1 VEHPFIA
8 LTAVFFR
15 SGEGYVGFVEELPGV
30 NAYGRTL
37 AEVRHTLIQVA
48 AVVFDEQRRGTE
60 EFIAGKDY
68 VREPVTIACQMRAG
82 EYGKSS

>member
-1 VEHPFIA
+1 VARPVIS

-30 NAYGRTL
+30 NAYGRTV
-37 AEVRHTLIQVA
+37 AETRATLIEVA
-48 AVVFDEQRRGTE
+48 AVAFVEHRRGAE

-68 VREPVTIACQMRAG
+68 VREPLTIACQMRAG
-82 EYGKSS
+82 EYGKSR

>member
-1 VEHPFIA
+1 MIS

-30 NAYGRTL
+30 NAYGHTL
-37 AEVRHTLIQVA
+37 AQARHALVEVA
-48 AVVFDEQRRGTE
+48 AVAFDEQRRGAE

>member
-1 VEHPFIA
+1 MIA

-15 SGEGYVGFVEELPGV
+15 SGEGYIGFVEELPGV

-37 AEVRHTLIQVA
+37 PETRATLIEVA
-48 AVVFDEQRRGTE
+48 AVAFDEQRRGAE

>member
-1 VEHPFIA
+1 MERPLIA

-37 AEVRHTLIQVA
+37 TEARHMLFKVA
-48 AVVFDEQRRGTE
+48 AVAFDEQRRGSE

-68 VREPVTIACQMRAG
+68 VREAIIM
-82 EYGKSS
+82 

>member
-1 VEHPFIA
+1 VPSPAIA

-15 SGEGYVGFVEELPGV
+15 SGEGYVAFVEELPGV

-37 AEVRHTLIQVA
+37 PEARETLARVA
-48 AVVFDEQRRGTE
+48 AVAFDEQRRGAE

-68 VREPVTIACQMRAG
+68 LREALTIACQTRTG

>member
-1 VEHPFIA
+1 MERPVIA

-30 NAYGRTL
+30 NAYGHTL
-37 AEVRHTLIQVA
+37 AQARATLVKVA
-48 AVVFDEQRRGTE
+48 AVAFDEQRRGAE

-82 EYGKSS
+82 AYGKSR